1 MNKIIQNLKATNELL
16 FFICNKNNISLG
28 TLLNDNGACIQDII
42 DDNNILISSGGWID
56 IKDGGFDD
64 GQEIL
69 ITDGKEVWTDTV
81 MFDCSDNDYYIYFD
95 GGSNP
100 ETVTHWQPKPEPPK
114 ERMNDNH

>member
-1 MNKIIQNLKATNELL
+1 MNKIIQNLKTTNEFL

-28 TLLNDNGACIQDII
+28 TLLNDDGACIQDII

-69 ITDGKEVWTDTV
+69 ITDGKSVWCDTV
-81 MFDCSDNDYYIYFD
+81 RVDLDGNEYFYWFECDSD
-95 GGSNP
+95 P

-114 ERMNDNH
+114 E